1 MKTFFF
7 LTILLYISAFTLTNA
22 QESCKVLTPQL
33 QDTYE
38 GDCKNG
44 LADGHGKA
52 TGLDV
57 YEGNFKKGWP
67 NGVGTYTWNTGAVY
81 TGGWKKGMRHG
92 VGKYTYHIN
101 DKEMVE
107 DGLWKNDIYKGVV
120 PAKPDIIRQINIDKV
135 IPQYLGEGKKI
146 EFKFFYGGS
155 PVRDV
160 TGSSLSM
167 DHQLL
172 NIKME
177 GSSGT
182 EFFRSEEIGYENMD
196 FPFTIKLTYTSYNQL
211 QTMKIDCL
219 LEMKFTQSGSYRIQL
234 HNMGMQKQN

>member
-1 MKTFFF
+1 MKTLFF
-7 LTILLYISAFTLTNA
+7 LTVLLCISSFTLTSA
-22 QESCKVLTPQL
+22 QESCEVLLPQL
-33 QDTYE
+33 QGAYE
-38 GDCKNG
+38 GGCKNG

-52 TGLDV
+52 TGLDM

-67 NGVGTYTWNTGAVY
+67 HGMGTYAWNTGALY

-92 VGKYTYHIN
+92 VGKYSYYIN

-107 DGLWKNDIYKGVV
+107 NGLWKNDVYKGAV
-120 PAKPDIIRQINIDKV
+120 PVKPDIIRQINIDKV
-135 IPQYLGEGKKI
+135 ITQYLGEGNKI
-146 EFKFFYGGS
+146 ELKFFYGGS
-155 PVRDV
+155 PVKDV

-196 FPFTIKLTYTSYNQL
+196 FPFTIKLTYNSFNQL

-234 HNMGMQKQN
+234 HNMGMQK

>member
-1 MKTFFF
+1 MKTTFF
-7 LTILLYISAFTLTNA
+7 LTLFFYSLACVLCNA
-22 QESCKVLTPQL
+22 QESCKVLHPQL
-33 QDTYE
+33 QDTYDGE
-38 GDCKNG
+38 CKNG
-44 LADGHGKA
+44 FAHGHGKA

-67 NGVGTYTWNTGAVY
+67 HGVGTYTWNTGAVY

-92 VGKYTYHIN
+92 VGKYTYFIDN
-101 DKEMVE
+101 KEMVE
-107 DGLWKNDIYKGVV
+107 DGLWKNDEYKGVV
-120 PAKPDIIRQINIDKV
+120 PVKPDIIRQINIDKV
-135 IPQYLGEGKKI
+135 ITQYLGEGNKL
-146 EFKFFYGGS
+146 ELLFFYGGA

-172 NIKME
+172 NLKME

-219 LEMKFTQSGSYRIQL
+219 LEMKITQPGSYRVQL
-234 HNMGMQKQN
+234 HNMGMKKQN

>member
-1 MKTFFF
+1 MKFSCVLITLF
-7 LTILLYISAFTLTNA
+7 YAAVFTLSNA
-22 QESCKVLTPQL
+22 QESCEVLPPQL

-67 NGVGTYTWNTGAVY
+67 NGMGTYTWNTGAVY

-92 VGKYTYHIN
+92 VGKYTYFIS

-107 DGLWKNDIYKGVV
+107 DGLWKNDEYKGPV
-120 PAKPDIIRQINIDKV
+120 PVKPDIIRQINIDKV
-135 IPQYLGEGKKI
+135 IPQYLGEGNKI
-146 EFKFFYGGS
+146 ELKFFYGGS
-155 PVRDV
+155 PVKDI

-196 FPFTIKLTYTSYNQL
+196 FPFTIKLTYTSFNQL

-234 HNMGMQKQN
+234 HNMGMKTQN